1 MSQEEIFCM
10 ECSNSIKL
18 PKEKDIKSYLTPLS
32 IDERSSEI
40 NDIIETQNF
49 EDIKT
54 AVCIN
59 CSDECLKR
67 MNLKI
72 KEEEKKH
79 DDCLQALKDLLL
91 DISNKK
97 EINKII
103 DNLLNE
109 QEIKDLKKEYD
120 ELKAK
125 RKEFENK
132 IKSDKEEL
140 KKLKDD
146 EQNIYIKLNENIR
159 EKEDKRI
166 CIEKLNKKK
175 KYLEN
180 LYNQMIKDK

>member
-1 MSQEEIFCM
+1 M
-10 ECSNSIKL
+10 
-18 PKEKDIKSYLTPLS
+18 
-32 IDERSSEI
+32 
-40 NDIIETQNF
+40 
-49 EDIKT
+49 
-54 AVCIN
+54 
-59 CSDECLKR
+59 
-67 MNLKI
+67 
-72 KEEEKKH
+72 
-79 DDCLQALKDLLL
+79 KDLFL

-132 IKSDKEEL
+132 IKADKEEL